1 MSEILWELPDHTVGK
16 HEVFAAYLKA
26 WLPILGQGFG
36 KAVVVD
42 GFAGP
47 GAYKGGEPGS
57 PLLSWRV
64 AGEHKAAG
72 RLGQADLDFRFFD
85 SDPNAAMHLQS
96 LLAREQ
102 LYGGMSFSVKHAIC
116 ADAMPDILSDCSAT
130 GTPLFVM
137 LDPKGLKGV
146 SMDLI
151 GEILAVPRAEVLFSF
166 MHQTAVRFGGTPEV
180 HPYLVDLV
188 GDDVPVGSSPED
200 YCDALECSF
209 RSQGAGYVLK
219 FGLWQGG
226 RHVYTLVFGTRSLRG
241 CQVMKDAMWSV
252 AGDGSYLFNG
262 LHRRQTSLLDQSST
276 DYFPGLVED
285 LVDKF
290 GYDCWVLVE
299 ELDDFLKGDGTLFR
313 LSHLRGKALKPLQDQ
328 GRLEVRGQPRVGAFP
343 AGKDVS
349 VKFLRNAPGK
359 VAIQNTLF

>member
-1 MSEILWELPDHTVGK
+1 MSEVLWELPDHTVGK
-16 HEVFAAYLKA
+16 HDVIVAYLKA

-47 GAYKGGEPGS
+47 GQYKGREPGS

-85 SDPNAAMHLQS
+85 SDPNAAIHLRS
-96 LLAREQ
+96 LLTREQ
-102 LYGGMSFSVKHAIC
+102 LFDGMSFSVEHAIC
-116 ADAMPDILSDCSAT
+116 ADVMPDILSDCHST

-151 GEILAVPRAEVLFSF
+151 GEILSVPHAEVLFSF

-188 GDDVPVGSSPED
+188 GDDVPVDSSPED
-200 YCDALECSF
+200 YCDALERRF
-209 RSQGAGYVLK
+209 RSQGAVHVLK
-219 FGLWQGG
+219 FGIWEGG
-226 RHVYTLVFGTRSLRG
+226 RYVYTLFFGTKSPRG
-241 CQVMKDAMWSV
+241 CGVMKDAMWS
-252 AGDGSYLFNG
+252 AAADGSYRFNG
-262 LHRRQTSLLDQSST
+262 VHRNLAPLFDQDST
-276 DYFPGLVED
+276 DYFPELVED
-285 LVDKF
+285 LVCKF
-290 GYDCWVLVE
+290 GYDRWVPVE
-299 ELDDFLKGDGTLFR
+299 DLEDFLKGDETLFR
-313 LSHLRGKALKPLQDQ
+313 LSHLRGKALKPLQVQ
-328 GRLEVRGQPRVGAFP
+328 GMLEVRGQPRFGDFPIGKGVGI
-343 AGKDVS
+343 
-349 VKFLRNAPGK
+349 KFLREATGE